1 MPVLLNLQPART
13 VEEIAPH
20 RIEPLV
26 NLKKPLAVAA
36 IDAAHHHGH
45 QDRNPHGT

>member
-1 MPVLLNLQPART
+1 MPGLLNLQLART

-20 RIEPLV
+20 RIEPHV

-36 IDAAHHHGH
+36 IAAAALAE
-45 QDRNPHGT
+45 Q